1 MKPRWAPASNHG
13 QEFIDVISDPNYLF
27 KSTLEPL
34 DKQPLQADAFRRT
47 TKAPILFKNE
57 QASII
62 WAHDEAELHSIT
74 HDKSCFKSGIELSE
88 GCRDK
93 RDK

>member
-1 MKPRWAPASNHG
+1 MQTFNSYVQKKKDEHDFFMNNKRTIYASRMKPRWAPASNHG
-13 QEFIDVISDPNYLF
+13 RDFTDVISDPNYLF

-34 DKQPLQADAFRRT
+34 DKEPLQAEAFRRT

-62 WAHDEAELHSIT
+62 
-74 HDKSCFKSGIELSE
+74 
-88 GCRDK
+88 
-93 RDK
+93 